1 MSDFQPLDFLLSH
14 HVAFSLLAGFFL
26 DCILGD
32 PHSFPHPVR
41 FMGCLIAFLEKKL
54 NKSSDSA
61 KKQRFK
67 GFLLVIILVS
77 ASFLLPFGILFVT
90 RLLHPLLFLTVESIF
105 CYQCI
110 AARSLCHESMKVYKA
125 LKICDLPAA
134 RKDLSMIVGRD
145 TDILD
150 EKGVA
155 RAAVETVAESTN
167 DGVVAPIFFMALFGS
182 PGAFVYK
189 AINTMDSMIAYKNE
203 RYLNF
208 GFFAAKL
215 DDMANF
221 IPARLAALFMIF
233 ASFILSLIPSKK
245 RFSFRNAVRIFIR
258 DRYKHASPNSAQTE
272 SVMAGALGLRL
283 AGDTVYGGKVEKKE
297 FIGDKTREI
306 EDKDISR
313 ANLLMYGTTVLSIMC
328 ILSTYAVIFY
338 LLS

>member
-1 MSDFQPLDFLLSH
+1 
-14 HVAFSLLAGFFL
+14 
-26 DCILGD
+26 
-32 PHSFPHPVR
+32 
-41 FMGCLIAFLEKKL
+41 MGCLIAFLEKKL

-67 GFLLVIILVS
+67 GFLLVFILVFS
-77 ASFLLPFGILFVT
+77 SFLLPFALLCVCKS
-90 RLLHPLLFLTVESIF
+90 LHPLLFLTVESIF

-134 RKDLSMIVGRD
+134 RKSVSMIVGRD
-145 TDILD
+145 TEILD
-150 EKGVA
+150 EKGIA

-167 DGVVAPIFFMALFGS
+167 DGVVAPIFFMVLFGS

-208 GFFAAKL
+208 GFCAAKL
-215 DDMANF
+215 DDIANF